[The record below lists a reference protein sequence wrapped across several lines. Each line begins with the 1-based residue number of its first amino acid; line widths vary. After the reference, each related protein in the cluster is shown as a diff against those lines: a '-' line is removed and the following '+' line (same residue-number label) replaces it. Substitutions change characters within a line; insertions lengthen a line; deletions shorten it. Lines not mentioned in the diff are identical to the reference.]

1 MFFYSKRY
9 LKILRD
15 TFYTVIPITKF
26 QIPFLIDIGVN
37 EDNIKLNYNILNNV
51 PDVADGPKE
60 NFLLYAGRISE
71 EKGVEELIN
80 SFLSLPEND
89 YKLKIIGDGPI
100 LNKLLNLYK
109 SERIIFTGNL
119 TNDET
124 IVEISKSQGVVL
136 NTKLYEGQPTL
147 LCEAFDG

>member
-1 MFFYSKRY
+1 M
-9 LKILRD
+9 
-15 TFYTVIPITKF
+15 
-26 QIPFLIDIGVN
+26 
-37 EDNIKLNYNILNNV
+37 
-51 PDVADGPKE
+51 
-60 NFLLYAGRISE
+60 LYAGRISE

-147 LCEAFDG
+147 LCEASLMAKPSVFP